1 MKSRKV
7 KWKGY
12 SRLPLY
18 AVKNYEK
25 LEEEAAEILKRRKEE
40 QKNHGAITTI

>member
-1 MKSRKV
+1 MKKRKV

-18 AVKNYEK
+18 AVRNYEK
-25 LEEEAAEILKRRKEE
+25 LEEEAVEILKKREKRKNE
-40 QKNHGAITTI
+40 QKKR

>member
-1 MKSRKV
+1 MKKRKV

-25 LEEEAAEILKRRKEE
+25 LEEEAVEILKKRKE
-40 QKNHGAITTI
+40 KNEDRTN